1 MASASKLATFAPNR
15 VQIVIS
21 QENTGLNYVLSGFSE
36 DSIVSIERAAQSF
49 SLYVGA
55 DNTTTRV
62 FNANNAANI
71 TLTLAQTSE
80 SNDVLSG
87 LYNSDANNL
96 DGLFSIMVKDTSGR
110 SFFFAEEAYIGTIPT
125 SGFANS
131 MQTREWVISA
141 ADMEQVSGGNAKFS
155 PAGQEAMNSLGVSME
170 ERWT

>member
-1 MASASKLATFAPNR
+1 MAVSKLATFAPNR

-21 QENTGLNYVLSGFSE
+21 QESTGLNYVLSGFSE
-36 DSIVSIERAAQSF
+36 DSIVSIERASQSF

-87 LYNSDANNL
+87 LYNSDVNNL
-96 DGLFSIMVKDTSGR
+96 SGLFSIMVKDTSGR
-110 SFFFAEEAYIGTIPT
+110 SYYFAEEAYIGTIPT

-141 ADMEQVSGGNAKFS
+141 ADMEHVVGGNAKFS
-155 PAGQEAMNSLGVSME
+155 PAGSEAMNALGVTVD